1 MANRNSDVNKDD
13 MFPARAEQGMIARSE
28 SKRRMRSLPARVI
41 PANARDP
48 PPANAREKRN
58 RVTALSVNTHDPCQ
72 LAWEKDST
80 TAARIRQA

>member
-1 MANRNSDVNKDD
+1 MIDEIRVQEAHAIPPSACDPRGTGSANRVVGNDPS
-13 MFPARAEQGMIARSE
+13 Q
-28 SKRRMRSLPARVI
+28 RVI
-41 PANARDP
+41 
-48 PPANAREKRN
+48 PANAREKRN